1 MKKIIKFADLCSGM
15 GGFRF
20 ASQKIISKNFK
31 LKHIIASDIDDKCEI
46 VYKSIFGSN
55 DAFEKDVKNL
65 CVKSNKFFNIFSEV
79 DLVFAG
85 FPCQPFS
92 NIGNRKGLND
102 ERGFLFF
109 YLTKILKLYKP
120 NFFIFE
126 NVQKIR
132 NIKKGSTLNQII
144 NILENCG
151 YHVNMHDLNL
161 KDYGLPQNRRR
172 VFFCGY
178 LKNKFSKKN
187 ILEPKKIDLLK
198 CKYPTTWHLLEKKM
212 DFKHIVPQKTRNTV
226 FKKNDNWQG
235 KLGIDNLIAR
245 PLTASMGKWHRSYQ
259 DNYFSKKFIL
269 SNKSNFRIKKKVNLF
284 KDDVRRVSTL
294 ECLRLQGFPDKT
306 ENHFIKNKISQTSSY
321 KIIGNSVPVPLAYAV
336 INNFLKHFI

>member
-1 MKKIIKFADLCSGM
+1 M

-55 DAFEKDVKNL
+55 DAFEKYVKNL

-132 NIKKGSTLNQII
+132 NIQKGSTLDQII

-151 YHVNMHDLNL
+151 YHVNTHDLNL

-178 LKNKFSKKN
+178 LKNKFSKK
-187 ILEPKKIDLLK
+187 I
-198 CKYPTTWHLLEKKM
+198 Y
-212 DFKHIVPQKTRNTV
+212 
-226 FKKNDNWQG
+226 
-235 KLGIDNLIAR
+235 
-245 PLTASMGKWHRSYQ
+245 
-259 DNYFSKKFIL
+259 
-269 SNKSNFRIKKKVNLF
+269 
-284 KDDVRRVSTL
+284 
-294 ECLRLQGFPDKT
+294 
-306 ENHFIKNKISQTSSY
+306 
-321 KIIGNSVPVPLAYAV
+321 
-336 INNFLKHFI
+336 

>member
-20 ASQKIISKNFK
+20 ASENINLKKFK
-31 LKHIIASDIDDKCEI
+31 LKHIIASDIDDKCEA
-46 VYKSIFGSN
+46 VYKSIFGSK
-55 DAFEKDVKNL
+55 DIFEKDLKNL
-65 CVKSNKFFNIFSEV
+65 SVKSNQFFKIFSKV

-92 NIGNRKGLND
+92 NIGNKKGLDD
-102 ERGFLFF
+102 ERGYLFF
-109 YLTKILKLYKP
+109 YLTEILKLYKP
-120 NFFIFE
+120 KFFIFE

-132 NIKKGSTLNQII
+132 NLKKGSTLSKII

-151 YHVNMHDLNL
+151 YHVNTHDLNL

-178 LKNKFSKKN
+178 LKKKFNKKN
-187 ILEPKKIDLLK
+187 ILEPKKIELSK

-212 DFKHIVPQKTRNTV
+212 DLKHIVPKKTRNTV
-226 FKKNDNWQG
+226 FKKNDKWQG

-259 DNYFSKKFIL
+259 DNYFSKKFVT
-269 SNKSNFRIKKKVNLF
+269 SNLNNFDKKKEVNLF
-284 KDDVRRVSTL
+284 KEEVRRVSTL
-294 ECLRLQGFPDKT
+294 ECLRLQGFPDNT
-306 ENHFIKNKISQTSSY
+306 EKYFIENKISQTSSY
-321 KIIGNSVPVPLAYAV
+321 KIIGNSVPVPLASAV
-336 INNFLKHFI
+336 ISNFLKYFI